1 MASIGANVLK
11 PFLIPATAKHTA
23 SFVFLHGLGDSGAGW
38 CEGFNTMKIDY
49 VKYIFPNAPVRK
61 VTINSYQRMPAWFDI
76 KSLDRSVP
84 EDEIGILESSDNLKE
99 IINEEIKSGIT
110 PNRIIVG
117 GFSQGGAVAAYSAL
131 TSDMKFGGILLLS
144 SYLPLATKFPD
155 ALKLDK
161 TTPLFQCHGDSDFM
175 VSLKYGQLTHEVL
188 KTLLHNV
195 QFKLYKGLGHST
207 VPQEME
213 DVGAW
218 VKGVIP
224 QI

>member
-11 PFLIPATAKHTA
+11 PFLIPVTAKHTA

-38 CEGFNTMKIDY
+38 REGFNSIKLDY
-49 VKYIFPNAPVRK
+49 VKYIFPNAPVQK
-61 VTINSYQRMPAWFDI
+61 VTINSYLKMPAWFDI
-76 KSLDRSVP
+76 KSLDKSGP
-84 EDEIGILESSDNLKE
+84 EDEIGILESSNNLKE
-99 IINEEIKSGIT
+99 IINEEIKSGIN
-110 PNRIIVG
+110 PERIIVG
-117 GFSQGGAVAAYSAL
+117 GFSQGGAVAAYTSL
-131 TSDMKFGGILLLS
+131 TSNMKFAGVLLLS
-144 SYLPLATKFPD
+144 SYLPLAGNFPD

-161 TTPLFQCHGDSDFM
+161 NTPLLQCHGDSDF
-175 VSLKYGQLTHEVL
+175 VVNIKIGRLTHERL

-213 DVGAW
+213 DVDAW